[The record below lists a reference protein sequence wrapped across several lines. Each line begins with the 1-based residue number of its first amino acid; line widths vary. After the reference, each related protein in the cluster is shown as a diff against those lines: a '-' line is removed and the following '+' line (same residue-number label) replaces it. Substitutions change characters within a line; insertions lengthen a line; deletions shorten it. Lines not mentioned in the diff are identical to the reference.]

1 MTVTMEIET
10 TTETLTATVPCI
22 RIPRRQGF
30 FMHLSF
36 CLVRCVPD
44 TILEL
49 LL

>member
-1 MTVTMEIET
+1 MTATMEIET
-10 TTETLTATVPCI
+10 TTETLTATVRCI
-22 RIPRRQGF
+22 PSRQGF

-44 TILEL
+44 TVLEL

>member
-10 TTETLTATVPCI
+10 TTETLTATVPC
-22 RIPRRQGF
+22 IPRRQGF